1 MQTPPP
7 PMDTSAQSLRCSRV
21 PTQQSKSPR
30 APSPPPGCA
39 SLLPLSSQP
48 SYPLDSAP
56 RPHLRSPNRH
66 QQHRSTPLPRPL
78 SQRHH
83 PRRRRNPRRRSRR
96 PPHPTQR
103 APRNRRR
110 PIRRLRRRRNHPPPP
125 PPPPLAF
132 APNPP
137 PQPPIPKPPPAA
149 ACPLTAPSTPNQ
161 PPPHHPH
168 SQPTTPTTTPR
179 RAGPDS
185 RWAATATMSPE
196 APRTAPGTPPWAR
209 ASVLQSSTAAS
220 TRLIQT

>member
-110 PIRRLRRRRNHPPPP
+110 PIRRLRRRRNPPPP
-125 PPPPLAF
+125 PGRPAQRRLCPPRPHRLRPSPSR
-132 APNPP
+132 PNPP
-137 PQPPIPKPPPAA
+137 RNRQYPNHHQRPPAHSR
-149 ACPLTAPSTPNQ
+149 PHQ
-161 PPPHHPH
+161 PISHH
-168 SQPTTPTTTPR
+168 PTTPTPSLRRLLQHPAELGRTAGGRLRQQCPR
-179 RAGPDS
+179 R
-185 RWAATATMSPE
+185 
-196 APRTAPGTPPWAR
+196 PRAR
-209 ASVLQSSTAAS
+209 PLGNPHG
-220 TRLIQT
+220 